1 MISLALPSGIRAT
14 VDPCGATLV
23 DLWVPDRE
31 GRLDDILLGHEVPGQ
46 GPRMFYGSTVGRYAN
61 RIAGA
66 AFTLDGQAHR
76 LAANDGPNCLHGGP
90 EGFDARD
97 WQVVGPDEASV
108 TLQLVSP
115 DGDQG
120 FPGRLTAQVAYA
132 LSEDDAGARLDIT
145 MTATTDRATPV
156 SLTNHAYVNLGGV
169 RDAARLRG
177 VGDHRLSVAAARLV
191 PVDAAA
197 IPLAEAPVAVEGTP
211 FDFRHPAR
219 IGDRVRVGHPQLL
232 AVRGIDHC
240 FCLDGDGFRQAARL
254 EHPETGRVMA
264 VWTDQPGLQVYSGN
278 WLDGTHRGKDGVA
291 YRMGDAI
298 CLEPGAWPDAPN
310 RPDFP
315 SAILRPGECYRH
327 RMALVFPTPR

>member
-1 MISLALPSGIRAT
+1 MIPLALPSGIRA
-14 VDPCGATLV
+14 VIDPRGAALAE
-23 DLWVPDRE
+23 LWVPDRD
-31 GRLDDILLGHEVPGQ
+31 GRLDDILLGQEAPGH

-66 AFTLDGQAHR
+66 GFLLHGVRHA
-76 LAANDGPNCLHGGP
+76 LAANDGANCLHGGP
-90 EGFDARD
+90 DGFDARD
-97 WQVVGPDEASV
+97 WQVTAQDEATV
-108 TLQLVSP
+108 TLRLVSP

-120 FPGRLTAQVAYA
+120 FPGRLTAQVTYA
-132 LSEDDAGARLDIT
+132 LAEDDAGARLDIT
-145 MTATTDRATPV
+145 MTATTDRVTPV

-177 VGDHRLSVAAARLV
+177 VGDHRLSVAASRFV

-197 IPLAEAPVAVEGTP
+197 IPLAEAPLQVEGTP
-211 FDFRHPAR
+211 FDFRQPAR
-219 IGDRVRVGHPQLL
+219 MGDRLRAGHPQLL

-240 FCLDGDGFRQAARL
+240 FCLDGTGFRQAARL
-254 EHPETGRVMA
+254 DHPGTGRAMT

-278 WLDGTHRGKDGVA
+278 WLDGTHRGKEGVA

-315 SAILRPGECYRH
+315 PSILRPDETYLH